1 MSRFHGQQ
9 AQLRRAVERSTEA
22 GDAAA
27 DGYYVKPLLKKLYLV
42 VPVMVLRLAGGPGVI
57 GAPWP

>member
-1 MSRFHGQQ
+1 MPYLPTSAACRLVSG
-9 AQLRRAVERSTEA
+9 RGPPEA
-22 GDAAA
+22 GDAAT
-27 DGYYVKPLLKKLYLV
+27 DGYYIKPLLKKLYLV